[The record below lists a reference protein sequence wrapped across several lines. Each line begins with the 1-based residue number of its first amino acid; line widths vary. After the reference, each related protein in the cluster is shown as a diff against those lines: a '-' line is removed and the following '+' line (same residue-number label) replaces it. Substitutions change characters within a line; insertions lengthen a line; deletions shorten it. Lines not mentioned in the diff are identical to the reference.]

1 MCMNEQKKEEQKDN
15 AVDKDR
21 IYPVEQVP
29 DIGDPTL
36 QQVNAAVK
44 ELNPDPDSLESR
56 G

>member
-15 AVDKDR
+15 AVDNDR
-21 IYPVEQVP
+21 RYPVEQVP

-44 ELNPDPDSLESR
+44 ELNPDPNSLESR